1 MKRIA
6 LVLALVVLSGCA
18 TRSGVIPEGTDSY
31 LIIETAD
38 HWYSLATPVGLK
50 IEAHQ
55 QANAFC
61 MGQNKRHQT
70 VNEKTLQPGMLTDYA
85 EYDLKFK
92 CVAGADPAAEVT
104 ADAQNRAPS
113 H

>member
-6 LVLALVVLSGCA
+6 LLLALAALSGCA
-18 TRSGVIPEGTDSY
+18 TRSGVIPEGTESY

-38 HWYSLATPVGLK
+38 HWYSLATPVDLK

-61 MGQNKRHQT
+61 LGQNKRHQT
-70 VNEKTLQPGMLTDYA
+70 INEKTLQPGMLTDYA

-92 CVAGADPAAEVT
+92 CVPGADAAVDVA
-104 ADAQNRAPS
+104 ADAPNHAPS